1 MESYFYLIPRALAI
15 GILISAPM
23 GPIGML
29 IIQRT
34 LSKGRWPA
42 FFTGIGAGVS
52 DLAYCLLTGFGLS
65 FVTEFIEAHQFAIQI
80 VGGVVLAAFGVYL
93 FSKNPTRALQPT
105 QQTSNTYWSD
115 IVSGFLLTF
124 SNPLILF
131 FIIGLFARFNFILPD
146 YEVHH
151 FVVAYTLIFVGAL
164 IWWYFVTFL
173 VSRLRKRFNVRSL
186 WLINRI
192 IAIILIG
199 MAVVGVAMAIQSEYF
214 PEMKIDIL

>member
-1 MESYFYLIPRALAI
+1 
-15 GILISAPM
+15 M

-42 FFTGIGAGVS
+42 FFTGIGAGLS
-52 DLAYCLLTGFGLS
+52 DLVYCLLTGFCLS
-65 FVTEFIEAHQFAIQI
+65 FVTEFIDAHQFIIQL
-80 VGGVVLAAFGVYL
+80 VGGVVLASFGIYL

-105 QQTSNTYWSD
+105 QQTSTNYWSD

-131 FIIGLFARFNFILPD
+131 FIIGLFARFNFILPE
-146 YEVHH
+146 YAIHH
-151 FVVAYTLIFVGAL
+151 FVVAYSLILAGAL

-173 VSRLRKRFNVRSL
+173 VNRLRKRFNVRSL

-192 IAIILIG
+192 IGLILLG
-199 MAVVGVAMAIQSEYF
+199 MALVGVGMAIQKEFF
-214 PEMKIDIL
+214 PTLKIEIF

>member
-1 MESYFYLIPRALAI
+1 
-15 GILISAPM
+15 
-23 GPIGML
+23 ML

-42 FFTGIGAGVS
+42 FFTGVGAGLS
-52 DLAYCLLTGFGLS
+52 DLVYCLLTGFGLS
-65 FVTEFIEAHQFAIQI
+65 FVTEFIEAHQFALQI
-80 VGGVVLAAFGVYL
+80 VGGVVLASFAVYL
-93 FSKNPTRALQPT
+93 FRKNPTRSLQPS
-105 QQTSNTYWSD
+105 QLKPSNTYWSD

-146 YEVHH
+146 YAIHH
-151 FVVAYTLIFVGAL
+151 FVVAYSLIFAGAL

-173 VSRLRKRFNVRSL
+173 VNRLRKRFNVRSL

-192 IAIILIG
+192 IGIILLG
-199 MAVVGVAMAIQSEYF
+199 MALVGVGMAIQSEYF
-214 PEMKIDIL
+214 PDLKFSIF

>member
-1 MESYFYLIPRALAI
+1 
-15 GILISAPM
+15 M

-29 IIQRT
+29 VIQRT

-42 FFTGIGAGVS
+42 FFTGVGAGVS
-52 DLAYCLLTGFGLS
+52 DLVYCLLTGFGLS
-65 FVTEFIEAHQFAIQI
+65 FVTEFIETHQFAIQLI
-80 VGGVVLAAFGVYL
+80 GGVVLAAFGVYL
-93 FSKNPTRALQPT
+93 FTKNPTRALQPT
-105 QQTSNTYWSD
+105 RQTGNTFWSD
-115 IVSGFLLTF
+115 AVSGFLLTF

-151 FVVAYTLIFVGAL
+151 FVVAYTLIFVGAVL
-164 IWWYFVTFL
+164 WWYFVTFL

-199 MAVVGVAMAIQSEYF
+199 MAVVGVAMAIQNEFF